1 MEATPDPSPSDVPP
15 SDHRFCCPGCGQE
28 VEVPA
33 DSIGQLV
40 RCANCGR
47 QFFASAEAVDQHVV
61 DDTSEAQAAAEER
74 EQEIDGTKIRQL
86 SAMRRGA
93 IRARSWCL
101 IVVVVCLVGA
111 VELVIK
117 TIENVRHVRHWG
129 LRPTGFILF
138 AVAGVMIA
146 VYFFRRARELKRE
159 IDKPALQDPPRPPD
173 FSTLSDGSQRWK
185 HLEDIR

>member
-1 MEATPDPSPSDVPP
+1 M
-15 SDHRFCCPGCGQE
+15 
-28 VEVPA
+28 PA
-33 DSIGQLV
+33 DAVGQLV
-40 RCANCGR
+40 RCANCGA
-47 QFFASAEAVDQHVV
+47 QFFASAEAVDLHVV
-61 DDTSEAQAAAEER
+61 DDTAEAQAAAAEDR
-74 EQEIDGTKIRQL
+74 EQEIDGNKIRQL

-117 TIENVRHVRHWG
+117 TIENVWHARRWG

-138 AVAGVMIA
+138 AIAGVIIA

-159 IDKPALQDPPRPPD
+159 IDKPALQDPSKPPD

-185 HLEDIR
+185 HLEDMR